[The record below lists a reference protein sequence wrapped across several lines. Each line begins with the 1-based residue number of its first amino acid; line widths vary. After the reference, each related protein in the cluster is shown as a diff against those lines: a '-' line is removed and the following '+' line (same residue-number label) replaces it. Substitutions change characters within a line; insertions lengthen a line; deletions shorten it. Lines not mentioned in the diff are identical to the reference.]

1 MPSILRS
8 RIALFV
14 MLGAFLIPVA
24 TSSLRGLTHI
34 LTCRENAETPFSVVI
49 PERGDP
55 LVTTSTRLRR
65 GEEKGLCGGLA
76 IDLGARLAAEGKLAL
91 VVPITNNTEE
101 HWLGTVQ
108 LRLDS
113 LSIPVNIGG
122 IAPGETERD
131 VVTIRLDPG
140 THEVTGSL
148 LIGP

>member
-1 MPSILRS
+1 
-8 RIALFV
+8 

-34 LTCRENAETPFSVVI
+34 LTCRENAETPFSVII
-49 PERGDP
+49 PERGEP

-76 IDLGARLAAEGKLAL
+76 INLGARLAEEGRLAM
-91 VVPITNNTEE
+91 VVPITNNTED

-108 LRLDS
+108 LRLDD

-131 VVTIRLDPG
+131 VVTIKLDPG
-140 THEVTGSL
+140 THEVGGSL

>member
-34 LTCRENAETPFSVVI
+34 LTCRENTEAPFSVVI

-55 LVTTSTRLRR
+55 VVTTSTRLRR
-65 GEEKGLCGGLA
+65 GEEEGLCGGLTV
-76 IDLGARLAAEGKLAL
+76 DLGARLSSEGKLAM
-91 VVPITNNTEE
+91 VVPITNNTDE

-108 LRLDS
+108 LRLDD

-122 IAPGETERD
+122 IPPGETAQD
-131 VVTIRLDPG
+131 VVTISLDPG
-140 THEVTGSL
+140 THEVSGSL